1 MSLAAWLQQ
10 AYGGEPKNSPRFLTV
25 AELASLNWQPN
36 STEGSSM
43 RLSFSRDTTSPV
55 PVRFT
60 ALMAPLLAVVFLQ
73 LSVLAQTVK
82 YHPPEGQ
89 FEIIVPAAG
98 EWPEECIGFCLPD
111 IQVRMEAAGNGRLT
125 SLKLDRRHLG
135 NDEAAFGRLNAE
147 ILRIIGRPG
156 NPMTWDMSVVIDA
169 DDALHHEYLVRCISA
184 CTGRLNPG
192 TGQVDRY
199 VKNIVLAPSS
209 RAEQARL

>member
-1 MSLAAWLQQ
+1 
-10 AYGGEPKNSPRFLTV
+10 
-25 AELASLNWQPN
+25 
-36 STEGSSM
+36 M
-43 RLSFSRDTTSPV
+43 RLSFSRCAASSV
-55 PVRFT
+55 PVRFA

-98 EWPEECIGFCLPD
+98 EWPPQDDGCCTLGLPD
-111 IQVRMEAAGNGRLT
+111 IHVRMEAAENGRLT
-125 SLKLDRRHLG
+125 SLKLGHMHLG
-135 NDEAAFGRLNAE
+135 NDEKAFGRLNAE
-147 ILRIIGRPG
+147 ILRIIGRSG
-156 NPMTWDMSVVIDA
+156 NPLTRDIRVVIDA
-169 DDALHHEYLVRCISA
+169 DDALHHEYLIRCISA

-199 VKNIVLAPSS
+199 VRNIVLAPSS